1 MMRIEDFG
9 TALTQPSTG
18 EYSTFFKMFFIFI
31 LRLILRYSS

>member
-18 EYSTFFKMFFIFI
+18 EYSNVFQMLSFLI